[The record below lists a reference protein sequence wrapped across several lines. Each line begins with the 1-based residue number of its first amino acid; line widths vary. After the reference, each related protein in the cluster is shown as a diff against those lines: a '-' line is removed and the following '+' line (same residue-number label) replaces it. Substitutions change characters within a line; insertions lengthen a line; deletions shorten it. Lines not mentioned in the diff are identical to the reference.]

1 MTSRKTETETTD
13 FTVHGVTTE
22 TTETTDVAVHEVTR
36 VPMVGT
42 ELFDMSD
49 QMEGIEVRLPQIRI
63 AHQAQMFIFPD
74 GKKVETFR
82 GVILDMNKANA
93 YWAESFEESGG
104 GTPPTCSSLDG
115 LAPEPGSEDIQSSSC
130 LTCPQNKFGSN
141 KKGKACKN
149 MKRIHVLI
157 DGSMM
162 PFRLTVPPSNLKA
175 VDLYV
180 SLLTSQGIPYQ
191 LIETEFSLRV
201 AQNKEGVEYSEL
213 HLRNCGQA
221 PMIQSAEDAQKMK
234 SLVAQWKGVMRGEMI
249 TQNEI

>member
-1 MTSRKTETETTD
+1 MTSRKTETTD
-13 FTVHGVTTE
+13 FTAHGVA
-22 TTETTDVAVHEVTR
+22 TETTDVAVLKEAK
-36 VPMVGT
+36 VPIVGG

-63 AHQAQMFIFPD
+63 AHQAQIFIFPD

-130 LTCPQNKFGSN
+130 LTCPQNKFGSG
-141 KKGKACKN
+141 KKDGKACKN
-149 MKRIHVLI
+149 MKRIHVLM

-162 PFRLTVPPSNLKA
+162 PFRLTIPPSNLKA

-180 SLLTSQGIPYQ
+180 SLLTAQNIPYQ

-201 AQNKEGVEYSEL
+201 AQNKEGIEYSEL

-221 PMIQSAEDAQKMK
+221 PMIQSVEDAQKMK